1 MRVVLKR
8 SRLFAFAAIALAT
21 ACATPEVPGTYEAKL
36 PAASGGGERHVSV
49 TLDPSG
55 AAAVS
60 TAFPGRPSRSLVQ
73 GTWVQ
78 KEGGF
83 VIVTLRG
90 PRTEQIV
97 FQHGGDELIARDWD
111 RSVWGQT
118 GPGTLRRKQ
127 P

>member
-1 MRVVLKR
+1 VRKLFTFAAVVL
-8 SRLFAFAAIALAT
+8 AA
-21 ACATPEVPGTYEAKL
+21 ACATPEVPGTYEATS

-60 TAFPGRPSRSLVQ
+60 AAFPGRPSRSLVQ
-73 GTWVQ
+73 GTWAQ
-78 KEGGF
+78 KEGGV

-90 PRTEQIV
+90 PRPEQMI
-97 FQHGGDELIARDWD
+97 FLHAGDELIARDWD
-111 RSVWGQT
+111 RTVWGQA